1 MSSSLRSP
9 LRLAVT
15 RRSLSWAIVAPPLAL
30 LMVFFVLPLAY
41 LLYISFMSNSDV
53 ALYDAVPTVRNYLEV
68 AADPFY
74 RLIIERTLLATGT
87 VLAASLVLGYPV
99 AYYASRLTPRGR
111 IIMLMVMMFPLMV
124 SNVVRAYGWVS
135 LLGRSG
141 VVNVVMSGLDPSHR
155 PVQMLYSFN
164 AVALGLLT
172 IMLPFMIVSITNSL
186 SAIDHRYLE
195 AAESLGA
202 SPWRAFLHVTWP
214 LSRPG
219 VTSGLMLVSFLT
231 LSAYVTIALLGG
243 PRFKLL
249 VSLVFDSTATSR
261 WPRAA
266 ALSFVLLV
274 LALLIALVLQLLLRT
289 RRARG
294 ERR

>member
-1 MSSSLRSP
+1 MW
-9 LRLAVT
+9 AV
-15 RRSLSWAIVAPPLAL
+15 AAPPVAL
-30 LMVFFVLPLAY
+30 LAMFFVVPLAY
-41 LLYISFMSNSDV
+41 LLYISFMTNSQA
-53 ALYDAVPTVRNYLEV
+53 ALYDALPTLNNYLDI
-68 AADPFY
+68 ASDPFY
-74 RLIIERTLLATGT
+74 RLIIERTLLTTLT
-87 VLAASLVLGYPV
+87 VLGASLLLGYPV
-99 AYYASRLTPRGR
+99 AFYASRLTPSGR
-111 IIMLMVMMFPLMV
+111 VIMLMAMMFPLMV

-141 VVNVVMSGLDPSHR
+141 VVNVVMSSLVAGHR
-155 PVQMLYSFN
+155 PVQMLYSFS

-186 SAIDHRYLE
+186 TAIDRRYIE

-202 SPWRAFLHVTWP
+202 SPWRAFLNVTLP

-219 VTSGLMLVSFLT
+219 VTSGLMLVTFLT

-249 VSLVFDSTATSR
+249 VSLVFDSTATAR

-266 ALSFVLLV
+266 ALSFVLLF
-274 LALLIALVLQLLLRT
+274 LAIVIAVVLQFILRP
-289 RRARG
+289 RRTGGARV
-294 ERR
+294 

>member
-1 MSSSLRSP
+1 
-9 LRLAVT
+9 
-15 RRSLSWAIVAPPLAL
+15 
-30 LMVFFVLPLAY
+30 LPTLH
-41 LLYISFMSNSDV
+41 
-53 ALYDAVPTVRNYLEV
+53 NYLDI
-68 AADPFY
+68 ASDPFY
-74 RLIIERTLLATGT
+74 QLIIERTLLTTLT
-87 VLAASLVLGYPV
+87 VLGASLLLGYPV
-99 AYYASRLTPRGR
+99 AFYASRLTPSGR
-111 IIMLMVMMFPLMV
+111 MIMLMAMMFPLMV

-141 VVNVVMSGLDPSHR
+141 VVNVVMSGLVAGHR
-155 PVQMLYSFN
+155 PVQMLYSFS

-186 SAIDHRYLE
+186 TAIDRRYIE

-202 SPWRAFLHVTWP
+202 SPWRAFLNVTLP

-219 VTSGLMLVSFLT
+219 VTSGLMLVIFLT

-249 VSLVFDSTATSR
+249 VSLVFDSTATAR

-266 ALSFVLLV
+266 ALSFVLLFFAIV
-274 LALLIALVLQLLLRT
+274 IAVVLQFILRP
-289 RRARG
+289 RRTGGARV
-294 ERR
+294 

>member
-1 MSSSLRSP
+1 MNARRNLMW
-9 LRLAVT
+9 AV
-15 RRSLSWAIVAPPLAL
+15 AAPPVAL
-30 LMVFFVLPLAY
+30 LAMFFVVPLAY
-41 LLYISFMSNSDV
+41 LLYISFMTNSQA
-53 ALYDAVPTVRNYLEV
+53 ALYDALPTLHNYLDI
-68 AADPFY
+68 ASDPFY
-74 RLIIERTLLATGT
+74 RLIIERTLLTTLT
-87 VLAASLVLGYPV
+87 VLGASLLLGYPV
-99 AYYASRLTPRGR
+99 AFYASRLTPSGR
-111 IIMLMVMMFPLMV
+111 VIMLMAMMFPLMV

-141 VVNVVMSGLDPSHR
+141 VVNVVMSGLVAGHR
-155 PVQMLYSFN
+155 PVQMLYSFS

-186 SAIDHRYLE
+186 TAIDRRYIE

-202 SPWRAFLHVTWP
+202 SPWRAFLNVTLP

-219 VTSGLMLVSFLT
+219 VTSGLMLVTFLT

-249 VSLVFDSTATSR
+249 VSLVFDSTATAR

-266 ALSFVLLV
+266 ALSFVLLF
-274 LALLIALVLQLLLRT
+274 LAIVIAVVLQFILRP
-289 RRARG
+289 RRTGGARV
-294 ERR
+294 

>member
-1 MSSSLRSP
+1 MNARRNLMW
-9 LRLAVT
+9 AV
-15 RRSLSWAIVAPPLAL
+15 AAPPVAL
-30 LMVFFVLPLAY
+30 LAMFFVVPLAY
-41 LLYISFMSNSDV
+41 LLYISFMTNSQA
-53 ALYDAVPTVRNYLEV
+53 ALYDALPTLHNYLDI
-68 AADPFY
+68 ASDPFY
-74 RLIIERTLLATGT
+74 RLIIERTLLTTLT
-87 VLAASLVLGYPV
+87 VLGASLLLGYPV
-99 AYYASRLTPRGR
+99 AFYASRLTPSGR
-111 IIMLMVMMFPLMV
+111 MIMLMAMMFPLMV

-141 VVNVVMSGLDPSHR
+141 VVNVVISGLVAGHR
-155 PVQMLYSFN
+155 PVQMLYSFS

-186 SAIDHRYLE
+186 TAIDRRYIE

-202 SPWRAFLHVTWP
+202 SPWRAFLNVTLP

-219 VTSGLMLVSFLT
+219 VTSGLMLVTFLT

-249 VSLVFDSTATSR
+249 VSLVFDSTATAR

-266 ALSFVLLV
+266 ALSFVLLFFAIV
-274 LALLIALVLQLLLRT
+274 IAVVLQFILRP
-289 RRARG
+289 RRTGGARV
-294 ERR
+294 